1 MLNTNELKEL
11 IAEVKPAIRAVR
23 GIIRPVIAGWLTGFT
38 LLFVL
43 SLLFHGFFLTF
54 IVAPAAGFFLSFR
67 LASGFPAQQML
78 HIVLTRGARR
88 QNATTGPLKTQA
100 QVHQVQSIEEKL
112 PFLLG

>member
-11 IAEVKPAIRAVR
+11 
-23 GIIRPVIAGWLTGFT
+23 IRPVIAGWLTGFT

-67 LASGFPAQQML
+67 LASGLPAQQML

>member
-11 IAEVKPAIRAVR
+11 
-23 GIIRPVIAGWLTGFT
+23 IRPVIAGWLTGFT

-67 LASGFPAQQML
+67 LASGLPAQQML
-78 HIVLTRGARR
+78 HIVLTRWARR
-88 QNATTGPLKTQA
+88 PNATTGPLTDLR
-100 QVHQVQSIEEKL
+100 II
-112 PFLLG
+112 

>member
-11 IAEVKPAIRAVR
+11 
-23 GIIRPVIAGWLTGFT
+23 IRPVIAGWLTGFT

-67 LASGFPAQQML
+67 LASGLPARQML
-78 HIVLTRGARR
+78 RS
-88 QNATTGPLKTQA
+88 QA
-100 QVHQVQSIEEKL
+100 SLESGGGSASQ
-112 PFLLG
+112 